1 LFNRVNSNELVGNCA
16 VIDSRTTG
24 AVFESKNIR
33 LRLNPMQADPFV
45 VATFMNSQG
54 GRNQIEQRLKQ
65 IVGQATVNRSDLDSF
80 EIPLPLLP
88 EQQRIAGVLRE
99 QIETVEKTRA
109 AAQEE
114 LNTINALPAALLRR
128 AFAGEL

>member
-1 LFNRVNSNELVGNCA
+1 LFNRVNSNELVGKCA

-88 EQQRIAGVLRE
+88 EQQRIAVVLRE
-99 QIETVEKTRA
+99 QIETVEKIRA

>member
-1 LFNRVNSNELVGNCA
+1 LFNRVNSNELVGKCA

-99 QIETVEKTRA
+99 LIETVEKTRA

>member
-88 EQQRIAGVLRE
+88 EQQRIAVVLRE
-99 QIETVEKTRA
+99 QIETVEKIRA